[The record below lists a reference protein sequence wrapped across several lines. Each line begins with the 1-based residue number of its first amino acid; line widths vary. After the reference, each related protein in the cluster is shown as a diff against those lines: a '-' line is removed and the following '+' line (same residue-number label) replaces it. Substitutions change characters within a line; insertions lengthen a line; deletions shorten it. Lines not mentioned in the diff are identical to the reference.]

1 MTAKRYRYIA
11 VEGAIGVGK
20 TTLSRMLAQHF
31 GARLVLEEP
40 RANPFLGG
48 FYRDMERFAFP
59 TQMSFLAQRVGQ
71 LRGVADDLD
80 AGRPV
85 VADFL
90 MDKDDLFARLTLAED
105 EYALYRQFLD
115 LLAPPQPAP
124 DLVIYLQASL
134 DALIARVKRRG
145 EANERDISEDYLRE
159 LDAEYTRFFHEY
171 DAAPLL
177 IVNSEHLN
185 FADRPQDFDLLL
197 RRIMDL
203 RSNREFFNRG

>member
-1 MTAKRYRYIA
+1 MTARHYRYIA

-20 TTLSRMLAQHF
+20 TTLSRMLAHHF

-48 FYRDMERFAFP
+48 FYQDMDRFAFP
-59 TQMSFLAQRVGQ
+59 AQMSFLAQRVGQ
-71 LRGVADDLD
+71 LREVADDLD

-90 MDKDDLFARLTLAED
+90 LDKDDLFARLTLADD
-105 EYALYRQFLD
+105 EYALYRQFFD

-145 EANERDISEDYLRE
+145 EAIERDISEDYLRE

-171 DAAPLL
+171 DSAPLL